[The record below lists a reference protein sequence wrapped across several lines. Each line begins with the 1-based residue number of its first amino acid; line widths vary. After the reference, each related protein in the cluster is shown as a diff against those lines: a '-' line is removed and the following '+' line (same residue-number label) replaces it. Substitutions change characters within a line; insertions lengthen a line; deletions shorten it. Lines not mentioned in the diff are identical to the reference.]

1 MRIDVDGSRL
11 YFDVDGAGYAIDGPS
26 AEERPTLI
34 LLHGS
39 PGTSDHTVFKPVF
52 RRLTDVAQIVYLDLR
67 GSGRSD
73 DAPDGI
79 YSLERWA
86 DDLDAFCTQLGI
98 DKPIVLG
105 NSAGGM
111 VAAMYGIRHP
121 DGPGKLVLS
130 STQGRLDPQR
140 CLDVFHRLGGDQ
152 VRDTARKALVD
163 VGDMAAF
170 ADYARVCMPF
180 YNPTPRQ
187 APRHTIFREP
197 CARAF
202 HELGGT
208 WHTMDFLDEL
218 SNIRCPTLVL
228 AGEDDPVTPIEDSE
242 DMVARLDPAL
252 VRFERFER
260 AGHGVW
266 IDDEARAFAVL
277 EDFIRSS

>member
-1 MRIDVDGSRL
+1 MRIDVNGSRL
-11 YFDVDGAGYAIDGPS
+11 YFDIEGVGFDIDGSS
-26 AEERPTLI
+26 AEDRPTFI

-52 RRLTDVAQIVYLDLR
+52 RQLADVAQIVYLDLR

-73 DAPDGI
+73 DSPDGI

-86 DDLDAFCTQLGI
+86 DDLATFCRQLGI

-121 DGPGKLVLS
+121 DDAGKLVLS

-152 VRDTARKALVD
+152 ARDAARKALVD

-170 ADYARVCMPF
+170 ADYARTCMTL

-187 APRHTIFREP
+187 APRHTIFREQ

-202 HELGGT
+202 HELGGI
-208 WHTMDFLDEL
+208 WHTMDFLDDL
-218 SNIRCPTLVL
+218 SAIRCPTLVL
-228 AGEDDPVTPIEDSE
+228 AGADDPVTPIEDSK
-242 DMVARLDPAL
+242 DIVARLDPAL
-252 VRFERFER
+252 ARFERFER

-266 IDDEARAFAVL
+266 IDHPVRAFAVL
-277 EDFIRSS
+277 KDFILSS